1 MIGCVGGCIS
11 WLKKMTKTRSLGLLL
26 SAVFLPLLFSQSV
39 PISSVPG
46 LSASLPAAS
55 ACTGKTNLLCAIPN
69 VFGPYGLVLPHPGV
83 SPSFASSFQTDFAAT
98 ATQLTLLPLANPASG
113 FVYEYDAQ
121 TGLYSRTSQSL
132 GPVVTERGET
142 IGRHKFYIGGTY
154 QRFRFSKLDGVDLHN
169 IPALLPAVPSSVPAG
184 DPYLAGEFIS
194 TQNSIDIKLN
204 QFTIFGTFGLTNRI
218 DLSIAVPFM
227 QAAFNVNSVATINRV
242 VGTEPIVIPGATG
255 QPVVTCC
262 SNGGPGPY
270 GPVFASYFN
279 PANPAGST
287 VREFSNN
294 QSTSA
299 GDLYW
304 DPSKNSAQGIGDITF
319 RLKAN
324 LYHDDRLS
332 FAILTDVRAPTG
344 DATNFLGSG
353 TVGFK
358 PVAALSVRAG
368 FLTPHVNLGYQWNGS
383 SILGGD
389 PYLGTKGRLP
399 GFAIFSAGSDI
410 PVSKYITLSAD
421 YLGQELV
428 NSLRIS
434 TATYTSP
441 GPLASTGQVE
451 SFQTIVPQANQVY
464 NQSDAAIGLKIS
476 AFDRLLFT
484 ANAIVAL
491 NRAGLRQKVTP
502 FVAVSYVF

>member
-1 MIGCVGGCIS
+1 
-11 WLKKMTKTRSLGLLL
+11 MTKTLALGLCSPAFFVGLM
-26 SAVFLPLLFSQSV
+26 FSQSV

-46 LSASLPAAS
+46 LSASLPAPT

-83 SPSFASSFQTDFAAT
+83 SPSFASAFQTDFAAT

-142 IGRHKFYIGGTY
+142 IGRHKFAFGGTY
-154 QRFRFSKLDGVDLHN
+154 QRFRFSKLDGVNLHN
-169 IPALLPAVPSSVPAG
+169 IPALLPAVPSTVPAG
-184 DPYLAGEFIS
+184 DPYLAGQFIS
-194 TQNSIDIKLN
+194 TRNSVDIKLN

-218 DLSIAVPFM
+218 DVSVAVPFM
-227 QAAFNVNSVATINRV
+227 QAGFNVNSVATINRI
-242 VGTEPIVIPGATG
+242 VGTEPIVIPGAAG

-270 GPVFASYFN
+270 GPIFANYFN
-279 PANPAGST
+279 PGNPAGST

-294 QSTSA
+294 QSTSQ

-304 DPSKNSAQGIGDITF
+304 NPNKNNAQGIGDVTF
-319 RLKAN
+319 RVKAN
-324 LYHDDRLS
+324 LYRDDRSS
-332 FAILTDVRAPTG
+332 FALVTDIRTPTG
-344 DATNFLGSG
+344 DASNFLGSG
-353 TVGFK
+353 TIGFK
-358 PVAALSVRAG
+358 PVAALSIRAG
-368 FLTPHVNLGYQWNGS
+368 WLTPHVNLGYQWNGS

-410 PVSKYITLSAD
+410 PISKYITLSAD

-434 TATYTSP
+434 TTTFTSA
-441 GPLASTGQVE
+441 GPLSATGQVGN
-451 SFQTIVPQANQVY
+451 FQTIVSDGKQTY
-464 NQSDAAIGLKIS
+464 NQSDAAIGVKIS
-476 AFDRLLFT
+476 AFDHLLFT
-484 ANAIVAL
+484 ANAIVSL
-491 NRAGLRQKVTP
+491 NDAGLRQKVTP
-502 FVAVSYVF
+502 LVAISYVF

>member
-1 MIGCVGGCIS
+1 
-11 WLKKMTKTRSLGLLL
+11 MTKTFALGLCC
-26 SAVFLPLLFSQSV
+26 SYIFVGPIFSQSV
-39 PISSVPG
+39 AISSVPG
-46 LSASLPAAS
+46 LSAALPAAS
-55 ACTGKTNLLCAIPN
+55 ACTGKTSLLCAIPN

-83 SPSFASSFQTDFAAT
+83 SPSFASSFQTGFAQT

-142 IGRHKFYIGGTY
+142 IGRHKFSFGGSY
-154 QRFRFSKLDGVDLHN
+154 QRFRFSKLDGVNLHD
-169 IPALLPAVPSSVPAG
+169 IPAVLPAVPGTVPAG
-184 DPYLAGEFIS
+184 DPYLAGQFIS
-194 TQNSIDIKLN
+194 TRNSVDIKLN

-218 DLSIAVPFM
+218 DISVSVPFM
-227 QAAFNVNSVATINRV
+227 QAAFNVNSVATINRI
-242 VGTEPIVIPGATG
+242 VGTEPIVIPGAGG
-255 QPVVTCC
+255 QPIVTCC

-270 GPVFASYFN
+270 GPVFANYFN

-294 QSTSA
+294 QSTSQ

-304 DPSKNSAQGIGDITF
+304 NPNKNSAQGIGDVTF
-319 RLKAN
+319 RVKAN

-332 FAILTDVRAPTG
+332 FALLADVRTPTG
-344 DATNFLGSG
+344 DASNFLGSG
-353 TVGFK
+353 TVGIK

-368 FLTPHVNLGYQWNGS
+368 WLTPHLNLGYQWNGS
-383 SILGGD
+383 SILGGN
-389 PYLGTKGRLP
+389 PYLGTKGSLP
-399 GFAIFSAGSDI
+399 GFALFSAGSDM

-434 TATYTSP
+434 TTTFASP
-441 GPLASTGQVE
+441 GPLASTGQVGN
-451 SFQTIVPQANQVY
+451 FQTIVTDGKQTY
-464 NQSDAAIGLKIS
+464 NQSDAAIGVKIS
-476 AFDRLLFT
+476 AFDHLLLT
-484 ANAIVAL
+484 ANTIVSL
-491 NRAGLRQKVTP
+491 NNGGLRQKITP
-502 FVAVSYVF
+502 LVALSYVF

>member
-1 MIGCVGGCIS
+1 MAD
-11 WLKKMTKTRSLGLLL
+11 KMTKIYPFGLLWI
-26 SAVFLPLLFSQSV
+26 AVFIGPLFSQSV

-46 LSASLPAAS
+46 LSASLPAAT

-83 SPSFASSFQTDFAAT
+83 SPSFASSFQTDFAVT
-98 ATQLTLLPLANPASG
+98 ATQLTLLPLASPASG

-142 IGRHKFYIGGTY
+142 IGRHKFSFGTSY

-169 IPALLPAVPSSVPAG
+169 IPALLPAVPSTVPAG
-184 DPYLAGEFIS
+184 DPYLAGQFIS
-194 TQNSIDIKLN
+194 TQNSVDIKLN
-204 QFTIFGTFGLTNRI
+204 QFTIFGTFGLTNRVDI
-218 DLSIAVPFM
+218 SVAVPFM
-227 QAAFNVNSVATINRV
+227 QAAFNVNSVATINRIA
-242 VGTEPIVIPGATG
+242 GTEPIIIPGASG

-270 GPVFASYFN
+270 GPVFANYFN
-279 PANPAGST
+279 PSSPANST

-294 QSTSA
+294 QSTA
-299 GDLYW
+299 PGDLYW
-304 DPSKNSAQGIGDITF
+304 NPNKNNAQGIGDVSL
-319 RLKAN
+319 RVKAN

-332 FAILTDVRAPTG
+332 FAILTDVRLPTG
-344 DATNFLGSG
+344 DANNFLGSG
-353 TVGFK
+353 TVGIK

-368 FLTPHVNLGYQWNGS
+368 WLTPHVNLGYQWNGS
-383 SILGGD
+383 SILGGN
-389 PYLGTKGRLP
+389 PYLGTKGSLP

-434 TATYTSP
+434 TTTFTSP
-441 GPLASTGQVE
+441 GPLASTGQVAN
-451 SFQTIVPQANQVY
+451 FQTIVPEANQVY
-464 NQSDAAIGLKIS
+464 NQSDAAFGVKIS
-476 AFDRLLFT
+476 AFDHLLFT

-491 NRAGLRQKVTP
+491 NDAGLRQKVTP
-502 FVAVSYVF
+502 LLAVSYVF